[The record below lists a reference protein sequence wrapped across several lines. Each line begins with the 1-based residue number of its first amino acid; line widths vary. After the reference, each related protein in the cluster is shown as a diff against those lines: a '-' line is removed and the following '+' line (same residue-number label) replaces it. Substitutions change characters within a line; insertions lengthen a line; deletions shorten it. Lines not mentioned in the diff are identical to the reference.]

1 MPTPQDLSDAA
12 WRKSIRSSA
21 KGSCVEVATLSIRSD
36 EE

>member
-12 WRKSIRSSA
+12 WRKSIRSQNGS
-21 KGSCVEVATLSIRSD
+21 SCVEVAELTVRSN